1 MKLTRNENG
10 TYTLERDTGSVDLT
24 ANEVSFI
31 VNQSNKIGLR
41 DSIEYLC
48 REMDGDTIDL
58 SKAPYGFGDFVEEIF
73 TDLEDEVDYGNMPDD
88 DDIRDKIQDTADYY
102 DMTCDEEDK

>member
-10 TYTLERDTGSVDLT
+10 TYTLERDNGTIDLT

-48 REMDGDTIDL
+48 KEMDGDTIDL
-58 SKAPYGFGDFVEEIF
+58 TKAPYGVEDFMEEIYV
-73 TDLEDEVDYGNMPDD
+73 DLEDEIDYGNYQDD
-88 DDIRDKIQDTADYY
+88 DDIREKIQDTADYY
-102 DMTCDEEDK
+102 EMTID